1 MDEPTHQSPRTA
13 TIVVPRHS
21 ALTRLTHWINVVAM
35 LVMLMSGLQ
44 ILNAHPALYWG
55 ESGFS
60 RSQGWFH
67 LTTQGSATAFP
78 GWITVPS
85 YRDLATGRRWHFFFA
100 WVLIV
105 NGLAYLFGGLLTRH
119 LWKDLIPSWAE
130 LHPRRL
136 ASELWH
142 HLKLQFPR
150 GEAARHYNSLQKI
163 AYAGVVFVVAPLAV
177 LTGLTISNGI
187 GWSPDG
193 TTMYLADSGTGD
205 IDAFDFDPA
214 TGDLGSRRTVAHVT
228 AADAVPDGLTVDDR
242 GDIWVALWNGGAL
255 ARYHPDGSLLATI
268 PLPVDR
274 PTSCAFGGT
283 DGATLFV
290 TTAREGLSR
299 AALARQPDAGR
310 LLRLDSLGA
319 TGPPCMP
326 YRGKLA
332 AI

>member
-1 MDEPTHQSPRTA
+1 
-13 TIVVPRHS
+13 
-21 ALTRLTHWINVVAM
+21 
-35 LVMLMSGLQ
+35 MSGP
-44 ILNAHPALYWG
+44 HP
-55 ESGFS
+55 
-60 RSQGWFH
+60 
-67 LTTQGSATAFP
+67 GSASAGDQWTVTACTAEP
-78 GWITVPS
+78 
-85 YRDLATGRRWHFFFA
+85 
-100 WVLIV
+100 
-105 NGLAYLFGGLLTRH
+105 GLLSEGPR
-119 LWKDLIPSWAE
+119 WDSDL
-130 LHPRRL
+130 
-136 ASELWH
+136 SELLWVDVLAGQLH
-142 HLKLQFPR
+142 RGRLDADGQLRVVQTVHADGHLGAAAPAASGGYVLAAGPGFQHVDAGGALRELAQPEAGRTDVRMNDGACDPR
-150 GEAARHYNSLQKI
+150 GRFWAGTMAYDEAPG
-163 AYAGVVFVVAPLAV
+163 AGCLYRLELDGSCTQV

-193 TTMYLADSGTGD
+193 TTMYLADSGTRD

-214 TGDLGSRRTVAHVT
+214 TGDLGSRRTVVHVN

-283 DGATLFV
+283 DRATLFV
-290 TTAREGLSR
+290 TTAREGLSP